1 MDIRIRGQTTSSIT
15 MMGDRDFR
23 TTIQTALSSI
33 GKELQL
39 DIDPKN
45 IQTIHLQEVVQC
57 LRRSYFDRIDPVEIE
72 RRGFNELLSGLLRK
86 LEYGSEPK
94 VFEIDDIKL
103 EGQTDMIV
111 DDAILLFRPAQ
122 GELENPIAN
131 DVLYLN
137 ACLWIYDKTEGIV
150 VYITGDRKETTF
162 SLTRNKKMFEE
173 VIRRVRVLNNL
184 LKEQKA
190 PILEPSTE
198 CSECQYYERCFI
210 KKKNSKHVDIGEML
224 GLGKFGH
231 QD

>member
-1 MDIRIRGQTTSSIT
+1 

-94 VFEIDDIKL
+94 AFEIDDIKL
-103 EGQTDMIV
+103 QGQTDMIV
-111 DDAILLFRPAQ
+111 DDAIMLFRPAAQ
-122 GELENPIAN
+122 SELENPLAN

-190 PILEPSTE
+190 PILEPSAE
-198 CSECQYYERCFI
+198 CSECQYYEKCFM

-224 GLGKFGH
+224 GMGKFGNKG
-231 QD
+231 

>member
-1 MDIRIRGQTTSSIT
+1 

-23 TTIQTALSSI
+23 TIIQTALSSI
-33 GKELQL
+33 GRELEL
-39 DIDPKN
+39 DIDSKN
-45 IQTIHLQEVVQC
+45 TQSIHLQEVVQC
-57 LRRSYFDRIDPVEIE
+57 LRRSYFDRIDPIEIE

-94 VFEIDDIKL
+94 EFEIDDIKL
-103 EGQTDMIV
+103 QGQTDMMV
-111 DDAILLFRPAQ
+111 DDAIMLFRPRQ
-122 GELENPIAN
+122 SELENPLAN

-137 ACLWIYDKTEGIV
+137 ACLWIYDKTEGII

-162 SLTRNKKMFEE
+162 SSTRNKKMFEE
-173 VIRRVRVLNNL
+173 VIRRVRVLTNL

-190 PILEPSTE
+190 PILEPSVE
-198 CSECQYYERCFI
+198 CSDCQYYERCFI

-224 GLGKFGH
+224 GIGKFGH

>member
-1 MDIRIRGQTTSSIT
+1 

-23 TTIQTALSSI
+23 SIIQNALGSI
-33 GKELQL
+33 GRELQL
-39 DIDPKN
+39 NIDSKD

-57 LRRSYFDRIDPVEIE
+57 LRRSYFDRIEPVEIE

-94 VFEIDDIKL
+94 EFEIEDIKL
-103 EGQTDMIV
+103 KGQTDMLV
-111 DDAILLFRPAQ
+111 DDIVLLFRSAQ
-122 GELENPIAN
+122 GELENPLAN

-137 ACLWIYDKTEGIV
+137 ACLWIYDKPEGII
-150 VYITGDRKETTF
+150 VYISGDRKETTF

-198 CSECQYYERCFI
+198 CSDCQYFERCFM

-224 GLGKFGH
+224 GLGKFGGN
-231 QD
+231 D

>member
-1 MDIRIRGQTTSSIT
+1 

-23 TTIQTALSSI
+23 SIIQNALGSI
-33 GKELQL
+33 GRELQL
-39 DIDPKN
+39 NIDSKD

-94 VFEIDDIKL
+94 EFEIEDIKL
-103 EGQTDMIV
+103 KGQTDMLV
-111 DDAILLFRPAQ
+111 DDIVLLFRSAQ
-122 GELENPIAN
+122 GELENPLAN

-150 VYITGDRKETTF
+150 VYITADRKETTF

-173 VIRRVRVLNNL
+173 VVRRVRVLNNL

-198 CSECQYYERCFI
+198 CSECQYYEKCFM

-224 GLGKFGH
+224 GIGKLGHK
-231 QD
+231 D

>member
-1 MDIRIRGQTTSSIT
+1 

-23 TTIQTALSSI
+23 TIIQNALGSI
-33 GKELQL
+33 GRELEL
-39 DIDPKN
+39 EIDSKN
-45 IQTIHLQEVVQC
+45 FQTIHLQEVVQC
-57 LRRSYFDRIDPVEIE
+57 LRRSYFDRIDPMEIE

-94 VFEIDDIKL
+94 EFEIEDIKL
-103 EGQTDMIV
+103 KGQTDMIV
-111 DDAILLFRPAQ
+111 DDVIMLFRSAQ
-122 GELENPIAN
+122 SELENPLAS

-190 PILEPSTE
+190 PILEPSLE
-198 CSECQYYERCFI
+198 CSECQYYEKCFM
-210 KKKNSKHVDIGEML
+210 KKKNSKQLDLGEML
-224 GLGKFGH
+224 GMGKFLK
-231 QD
+231 DDKD

>member
-1 MDIRIRGQTTSSIT
+1 

-103 EGQTDMIV
+103 QGQTDMIV
-111 DDAILLFRPAQ
+111 DDAIMLFRPAAQ
-122 GELENPIAN
+122 SELENPLAN

-162 SLTRNKKMFEE
+162 SLTRDKKMFEE

-184 LKEQKA
+184 LKEQKV

-198 CSECQYYERCFI
+198 CSECQYYEKCFM
-210 KKKNSKHVDIGEML
+210 KKKNSKQLDLGEML
-224 GLGKFGH
+224 GVGKILGK
-231 QD
+231 D